1 MICVDALGAR
11 NFLNQ
16 EGTMPAYIILV
27 NFTEQ
32 GIRNAKDTVK
42 RLRGVEQA
50 MQAAGGRKIGAW
62 WTLGPYDL
70 VLVAE
75 GPDDETTTRLIIAT
89 AMQGNVRTMT
99 MRAFSEEE
107 MERIVQGLP

>member
-1 MICVDALGAR
+1 MLADASPLGGFIMPFAFI
-11 NFLNQ
+11 NFA
-16 EGTMPAYIILV
+16 G
-27 NFTEQ
+27 Q
-32 GIRNAKDTVK
+32 GVHDVKGTVK
-42 RLRGVEQA
+42 RLRESEKA

-62 WTLGPYDL
+62 WTLGPYDI

-75 GPDDETTTRLIIAT
+75 GPHDEIITRLALAIAI
-89 AMQGNVRTMT
+89 QRKIRTMT